1 MLKIAH
7 RGYSKHY
14 KENTLCA
21 FNEAVNH
28 KFDMIELDIQLDK
41 NNQIIIM
48 HDTHIDYIPVKTMK
62 YSDMIKHNPDLLLL
76 STFFQKFKYTDIKLY
91 FDLKGCDKLAEI
103 LHNFLVKYNINTENI
118 WFASFNINHLD
129 ILYTENKEYKLGLIT
144 DNNFTLDIIT
154 YIISKYNIQFVCF
167 QWSMLNKQCV
177 NMLKY
182 KQVMVFVYTLE
193 NENLL
198 PLLNKYHI
206 NGIVTD
212 ILYN

>member
-7 RGYSKHY
+7 RGYSKHH
-14 KENTLCA
+14 KENTLSA
-21 FNEAVNH
+21 FNDALNNN
-28 KFDMIELDIQLDK
+28 FDMIELDIQLDK
-41 NNQIIIM
+41 NNKIIIM
-48 HDTHIDYIPVKTMK
+48 HDTHIDYIPVKSMI

-103 LHNFLVKYNINTENI
+103 LHNFLVKYNINTEKI

-129 ILYTENKEYKLGLIT
+129 ILYKENKEYKLGLIT

-193 NENLL
+193 NEKLL
-198 PLLNKYHI
+198 PLLNKYDI